1 MSDFKALTESMV
13 KGDIK
18 AALAET
24 QSALDAGSSAQ
35 DILNKGLITTMDEV
49 GERFSKGLIFVPQ
62 MLRSA
67 KTMQECVKLLEPFF
81 QEGDIT
87 SKGKVLIGT
96 VKGDLHDIG
105 KNLVAMMMEGA
116 GFTITDIGVDVSP
129 EKFVQKTQ
137 EVEPDIVAMSALL
150 STTMPAMPQT
160 IEALQKAGLRD
171 KVKVMIGGAPVT
183 EKYAQKI
190 AADSYASDAGSAVSK
205 AKKLLGIS

>member
-1 MSDFKALTESMV
+1 MGDFTLLAEAVT
-13 KGDIK
+13 KGDVK
-18 AALAET
+18 TAVAET
-24 QSALDAGSSAQ
+24 QRALDAGSNVQ
-35 DILNKGLITTMDEV
+35 DILDKGLIATMDEI

-67 KTMQECVKLLEPFF
+67 KVMQECTKLLKPFF
-81 QEGDIT
+81 QEGNIT

-105 KNLVAMMMEGA
+105 KNLVAMMMGGA
-116 GFTITDIGVDVSP
+116 GFTITDLGVDVPP
-129 EKFVQKTQ
+129 EKFVQKAQ

-160 IEALQKAGLRD
+160 IKALQQAGIRD

-183 EKYAQKI
+183 EKYARQI
-190 AADSYASDAGSAVSK
+190 NADSYASDAGSAVGK
-205 AKKLLGIS
+205 AKQLLGIP